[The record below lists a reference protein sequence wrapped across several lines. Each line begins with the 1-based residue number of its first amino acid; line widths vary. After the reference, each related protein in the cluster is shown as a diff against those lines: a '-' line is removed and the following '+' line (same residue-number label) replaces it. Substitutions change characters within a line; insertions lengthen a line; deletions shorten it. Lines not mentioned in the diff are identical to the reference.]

1 MPLERFK
8 KILRFIYS
16 GKLDE
21 ISFMDAGY
29 IVALSPFYL
38 LEDTELFCHCESM
51 VSSVDSTNWMEAY
64 ALGFQ
69 LGDEELKRQAISC
82 MPSSSP
88 SLDTIKIIDTL
99 FCENK

>member
-1 MPLERFK
+1 
-8 KILRFIYS
+8 
-16 GKLDE
+16 
-21 ISFMDAGY
+21 
-29 IVALSPFYL
+29 
-38 LEDTELFCHCESM
+38 M